1 MKGSEISEEEAW
13 VWASG
18 FFLTEEL
25 PKGFTDWEEE
35 KINEHLS
42 NHVWEAFENRDVDYV
57 WEQIET
63 LAVSARVNF
72 LWKAGEDK

>member
-1 MKGSEISEEEAW
+1 MKGLEISEEEAW

-42 NHVWEAFENRDVDYV
+42 NHVWEPFQVWDADYV
-57 WEQIET
+57 WDQIEN